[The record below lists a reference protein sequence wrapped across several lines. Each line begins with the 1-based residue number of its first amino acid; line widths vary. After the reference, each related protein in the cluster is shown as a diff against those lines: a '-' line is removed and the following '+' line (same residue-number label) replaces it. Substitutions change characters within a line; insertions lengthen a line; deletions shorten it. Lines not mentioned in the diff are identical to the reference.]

1 MIVGFNKMEPIN
13 TVRIHQH
20 PHVLEIFTRNNWM
33 GFFEKLR
40 GYDDEVAR
48 YFSLSLIL
56 LTRTHAIIVVIVLS
70 ISLIVEIIGKI
81 ITLPLG
87 VPWRKEDKG
96 NSQTTK
102 KKFFIEEEEAMEEKN
117 GVRGASLPYP
127 WD

>member
-1 MIVGFNKMEPIN
+1 
-13 TVRIHQH
+13 
-20 PHVLEIFTRNNWM
+20 M